1 MITPGDVGGGLGTAS
16 SVCTISP
23 ADNEAIINN
32 LIARIEKLEFDLS
45 QVLGANLH
53 SNTLGDL
60 SSQVGWV
67 YGVEYMGVPGWIQT
81 EYGTLIPPPGFTL
94 SGSGMQLYNS
104 CTGEF
109 EDYQA
114 VVMDSDGV
122 LRWGATAAGN
132 LCGTKV
138 EEWDNAAS
146 TIGNTH
152 FASLEPSY
160 TASNGITVVSN
171 NMGTSYA
178 TSEITIA
185 EAGYYRICGQSK
197 ASYGN
202 IIGSPGWSYFLSIP
216 KNGVSF
222 LGDSGV
228 AGPHDE
234 AEVST
239 VRLSVNSIHQ
249 LAAGDTLEFSTQSP
263 TVGVESI
270 LNKSFNVLKV
280 API

>member
-104 CTGEF
+104 CLLYTSPSPR
-109 EDYQA
+109 
-114 VVMDSDGV
+114 DS
-122 LRWGATAAGN
+122 
-132 LCGTKV
+132 
-138 EEWDNAAS
+138 
-146 TIGNTH
+146 
-152 FASLEPSY
+152 
-160 TASNGITVVSN
+160 
-171 NMGTSYA
+171 
-178 TSEITIA
+178 
-185 EAGYYRICGQSK
+185 
-197 ASYGN
+197 
-202 IIGSPGWSYFLSIP
+202 
-216 KNGVSF
+216 
-222 LGDSGV
+222 
-228 AGPHDE
+228 
-234 AEVST
+234 
-239 VRLSVNSIHQ
+239 
-249 LAAGDTLEFSTQSP
+249 
-263 TVGVESI
+263 
-270 LNKSFNVLKV
+270 
-280 API
+280 